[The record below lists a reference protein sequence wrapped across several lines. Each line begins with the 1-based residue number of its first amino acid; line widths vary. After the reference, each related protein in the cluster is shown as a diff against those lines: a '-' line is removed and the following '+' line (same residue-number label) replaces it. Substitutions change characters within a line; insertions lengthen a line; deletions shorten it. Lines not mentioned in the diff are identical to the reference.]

1 MKGLVSV
8 PKPPSSA
15 VDKALDLVEVISR
28 SDRPLRLSELAAEVD
43 MHRATVYRVLQDLI
57 RRGWVLRAD
66 DHYLPGAVVLQQSR
80 AATHNSLS
88 ALCHPAMQALSE
100 RTDMMVNLQVL
111 EADRSRV
118 VDVACPPRLQMINDL
133 RDELL
138 PVHRFAGPVALVA
151 MLDEQ
156 QRAPYLRLAEDA
168 GYPMTGTTGLLAD
181 IERAASSGFA
191 IERSRNERFIASISR
206 AVLTPKGSPI
216 CALTIVGFEPEF
228 DDPAL
233 HTLQAELKKATD
245 ELTSTLNTLGT
256 RHP

>member
-1 MKGLVSV
+1 MSV

-15 VDKALDLVEVISR
+15 VDKALDLVEVISQ

-43 MHRATVYRVLQDLI
+43 LHRATAYRVLQDLV

-80 AATHNSLS
+80 AATQHSLA
-88 ALCHPAMQALSE
+88 ALADPVLRTLCE
-100 RTDMMVNLQVL
+100 RTDLMVNLQVL

-118 VDVACPPRLQMINDL
+118 VSVVCPPRLQMINDL

-151 MLDEQ
+151 MLPEPE
-156 QRAPYLRLAEDA
+156 RAPYLELAEQA
-168 GYPMTGTTGLLAD
+168 GCPMTGPTGLLAD
-181 IERAASSGFA
+181 LRRAARTGIA
-191 IERSRNERFIASISR
+191 LERGRHERFIASISQ
-206 AVLTPKGSPI
+206 AVLTPKGTPI
-216 CALTIVGFEPEF
+216 CALTLVGLEPEF
-228 DDPAL
+228 DEPAL
-233 HTLQAELKKATD
+233 PALRAELATATE

-256 RHP
+256 RPS